1 MIFERAGRKM
11 SWKIVQ
17 GLLLYVLAV
26 SMIASLFGWPAG
38 YSALLGSGIAALA
51 TSASIWVGFRFTANP
66 GIAALNVIRS
76 EVAKYSLAAVS
87 MALVF
92 KFVASIEE
100 IIFFS
105 VMFIGFLVAPCVGY
119 YHEAIRKQRKVVE

>member
-1 MIFERAGRKM
+1 MVISEYMGRK
-11 SWKIVQ
+11 IVK
-17 GLLLYVLAV
+17 GLLLYVVAASL
-26 SMIASLFGWPAG
+26 IASLFSWTAG
-38 YSALLGSGIAALA
+38 YSALLGGGIAALA
-51 TSASIWVGFRFTANP
+51 TSASIWVGYRYTANP

-76 EVAKYSLAAVS
+76 EIAKYSLAVVS

-105 VMFIGFLVAPCVGY
+105 VMFVGFLVAPCIGY
-119 YHEAIRKQRKVVE
+119 YHEAISRQRKVVE

>member
-1 MIFERAGRKM
+1 MGRK
-11 SWKIVQ
+11 IAQ
-17 GLLLYVLAV
+17 GFLLYVVAA
-26 SMIASLFGWPAG
+26 SIIASLFSWSAG
-38 YSALLGSGIAALA
+38 YSAFLGGSIAVLA
-51 TSASIWVGFRFTANP
+51 TSASIWVGFRYTANP

-76 EVAKYSLAAVS
+76 ELAKYSLAAVS

-105 VMFIGFLVAPCVGY
+105 VMFVGFLVAPCVGY
-119 YHEAIRKQRKVVE
+119 YHEAVSRQRKVVE

>member
-1 MIFERAGRKM
+1 MGRK
-11 SWKIVQ
+11 IVK
-17 GLLLYVLAV
+17 GLLLYVVAASL
-26 SMIASLFGWPAG
+26 IASLFSWTAG
-38 YSALLGSGIAALA
+38 YSALLGGGIAALA
-51 TSASIWVGFRFTANP
+51 TSASIWVGYRYTANP

-76 EVAKYSLAAVS
+76 EIAKYSLAVVS

-105 VMFIGFLVAPCVGY
+105 VMFVGFLVAPCIGY
-119 YHEAIRKQRKVVE
+119 YHEAISRQRKVVE

>member
-1 MIFERAGRKM
+1 VVISEYMGRK
-11 SWKIVQ
+11 IVK
-17 GLLLYVLAV
+17 GLLLYVVAASL
-26 SMIASLFGWPAG
+26 IASLFSWTAG
-38 YSALLGSGIAALA
+38 YSALLGGGIAALA
-51 TSASIWVGFRFTANP
+51 TSASIWVGYRYTANP

-76 EVAKYSLAAVS
+76 EIAKYSLAVVS

-105 VMFIGFLVAPCVGY
+105 VMFVGFLVAPCIGY
-119 YHEAIRKQRKVVE
+119 YHEAISRQRKVVE